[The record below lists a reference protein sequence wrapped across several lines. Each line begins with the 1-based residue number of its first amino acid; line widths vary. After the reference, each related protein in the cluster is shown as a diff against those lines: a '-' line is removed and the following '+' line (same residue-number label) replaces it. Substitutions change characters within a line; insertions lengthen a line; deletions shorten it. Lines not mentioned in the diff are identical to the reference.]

1 MFTRNI
7 IGGGYRGVN
16 GNSGLWPSVDQL
28 RIPCP
33 KCTKPDWCQVSPDGK
48 LCRCNREKNAQGG
61 NLHVVADLVAGKALD
76 LPALPP
82 PVQRDYR
89 HPDDVLRMVERFR
102 RGAGPALQQL
112 SDDLGV
118 SVSALTALQVGWWG
132 DHRGG
137 KDQPVSPCWTFPER
151 NAAGTVVGLIRRF
164 PAGDKKQL
172 SRTKRGLTLPPLWR
186 SLAGPVVIVEG
197 ASDVAAGLD
206 IGGLVPVGRPGRE
219 GGIPD
224 LLALLADWPTDRD
237 VIVCGENDRLD
248 KAGNVRPNGD
258 WPGREGAIET
268 ARQLALGLRRPVSA
282 VLPPEGIKDLR
293 QWWNDSRHTLT
304 ADRLLTDLQVVER
317 FTPPADHSQ
326 PLPGEIRSLQ
336 WWSAQLTEKK
346 LASLTAPGVYLD
358 SSPVGSGKS
367 WSDRQAVPLVG
378 KAVIVVPTVE
388 GAEET
393 ATALRDAGIDARAT
407 PKRVEGVNCWNPM
420 AGKAE
425 KMGLSILGTACLT
438 CPHGKGGD
446 GRCWEPG
453 GYQRDL
459 SDSRDGQTVV
469 LTHARVQAERLDRQ
483 GADLVIVHESA
494 LDTVRPYR
502 PLTLSHVRNAARL
515 LQGPSKPSLN
525 PDEPGKGDRL
535 EDSDRWAL
543 WRLRDVTEAILTALE
558 SPGRPAERIELPPLD
573 QTPEAAL
580 EMLRGVSMRLFQ
592 ATIHG
597 QVKTDWGTLLLA
609 AAGGV
614 EVYRQEME
622 FTEAGGTDREPSAL
636 VIGLNLPSPRTVVWF
651 HDATALRDQR
661 GEMVLEKILRSADLP
676 VTDSTPSGILPHVQV
691 VRQVIRDVHRRTSP
705 DRVVDLVAGV
715 LARSDLQRVGVIC
728 HSPKTGQ
735 STAVGDWASERTIL
749 SRRVGM
755 VSFFG
760 SGLDRNS
767 NRWISETDGGVVA
780 GTPRRS
786 GNDVRRVLLQSGDL
800 TNAALPTPGWI
811 SAPWIGRGT
820 DGNPVEVH
828 RKNYAHPVW
837 ADLADQLVRGSITQA
852 GGRWRTIRPEGK
864 PVTILTNV
872 PLPGVTVETDL
883 PASLVDLPEGPRV
896 IWETLQRVISDR
908 GEKNDNLPL
917 LCPSVRG
924 GCHFQTADLA
934 GVGVSRQAVQKSLTA
949 LSDRGLVE
957 RVGGGVGRGGVI
969 WRTVQPEGG
978 GGQKPSAGDGSYRNS
993 PAHISLTSSD
1003 SFFPP
1008 ETVPTVTA
1016 QGEGGGGEI
1025 PRGEALANRDSAGEE
1040 TWQNAEVTVSRSPA
1054 LPPPVSTVS
1063 RVQPALPPPAR
1074 LCWWETLPPAVQPW
1088 SDPAG
1093 GQWVT
1098 IWEQSTP
1105 PPPSP
1110 DNVDLASLF

>member
-1 MFTRNI
+1 MLTRNI
-7 IGGGYRGVN
+7 IGSGCRGVN
-16 GNSGLWPSVDQL
+16 GNGIWPSVDQL
-28 RIPCP
+28 RILCP
-33 KCTKPDWCQVSPDGK
+33 ICSKRDWCQVSPDGK
-48 LCRCNREKNAQGG
+48 LCRCNRIKNAQGG
-61 NLHVVADLVAGKALD
+61 NLHVLADGKALD

-82 PVQRDYR
+82 PVQREYR

-102 RGAGPALQQL
+102 RGAGPALQTL
-112 SDDLGV
+112 ADNLGV
-118 SVSALTALQVGWWG
+118 SVSALVDLQVGWWS

-151 NAAGTVVGLIRRF
+151 TAAGTVVGLVRRF
-164 PAGDKKQL
+164 HDGSKRQL
-172 SRTKRGLTLPPLWR
+172 SRTKRGLTLPSLWK
-186 SLAGPVVIVEG
+186 SLTGPVVIVEG
-197 ASDVAAGLD
+197 ATDVAAGLD
-206 IGGLVPVGRPGRE
+206 VGGLVPIGQPGRE
-219 GGIPD
+219 KGIPD
-224 LLALLADWPTDRD
+224 LLTLLADWPTDRD
-237 VIVCGENDRLD
+237 VIVLGENDRLN

-258 WPGREGAIET
+258 WPGRDSAIET
-268 ARQLALGLRRPVSA
+268 ARQLAQGLRRPVSA

-293 QWWNDSRHTLT
+293 QWWIDSGKTLT
-304 ADRLLTDLQVVER
+304 ADRVLTDLQVVER

-326 PLPGEIRSLQ
+326 PLPGEVRSLQ
-336 WWSAQLTEKK
+336 WWSNQLVEKK
-346 LASLTAPGVYLD
+346 LASLTSPGVYVD
-358 SSPVGSGKS
+358 ASPVGSGKS
-367 WSDRQAVPLVG
+367 WSDRQAVSQVT
-378 KAVIVVPTVE
+378 KAVIVVPTIE

-420 AGKAE
+420 ASKAE
-425 KMGLSILGTACLT
+425 KMGLSILGTACIS
-438 CPHGKGGD
+438 CPHGRGEGAD
-446 GRCWEPG
+446 RRCWEPG

-502 PLTLSHVRNAARL
+502 PLTMSHVRNAARL

-535 EDSDRWAL
+535 EDGDRWAL
-543 WRLRDVTEAILTALE
+543 WRLRDVAEAILTALE

-573 QTPEAAL
+573 QIPEAAL

-614 EVYRQEME
+614 ELYRQEME
-622 FTEAGGTDREPSAL
+622 YTEAGGTDRESSAL
-636 VIGLNLPSPRTVVWF
+636 VIGLNLPSPRTVTWF

-676 VTDSTPSGILPHVQV
+676 VTDETPSGILPHVQT

-735 STAVGDWASERTIL
+735 STAVVDWANRRTVL

-767 NRWISETDGGVVA
+767 NRWIEETDGGIVG
-780 GTPRRS
+780 GTPRQS
-786 GNDVRRVLLQSGDL
+786 ANDVRRVLLQVGDL
-800 TNAALPTPGWI
+800 TNAALPTPLWI
-811 SAPWIGRGT
+811 SAPWTGRGT
-820 DGNPVEVH
+820 DGNPVEVY
-828 RKNYAHPVW
+828 RKNYADPVW
-837 ADLADQLVRGSITQA
+837 ADLADQLVRGSMVQA
-852 GGRWRTIRPEGK
+852 GGRWRTLRPEGK
-864 PVTILTNV
+864 PVTFLTNV
-872 PLPGVTVETDL
+872 PLPGVPVATDL
-883 PASLVDLPEGPRV
+883 PASLVDLPEGQRV
-896 IWETLQRVISDR
+896 IWETLQRLNSNR

-917 LCPSVRG
+917 HYPSVRT

-934 GVGVSRQAVQKSLTA
+934 DVGVSRQAVQKSLTA
-949 LSDRGLVE
+949 LADRGLVE
-957 RVGGGVGRGGVI
+957 
-969 WRTVQPEGG
+969 WRELDP
-978 GGQKPSAGDGSYRNS
+978 
-993 PAHISLTSSD
+993 LC
-1003 SFFPP
+1003 
-1008 ETVPTVTA
+1008 
-1016 QGEGGGGEI
+1016 
-1025 PRGEALANRDSAGEE
+1025 
-1040 TWQNAEVTVSRSPA
+1040 RSPG
-1054 LPPPVSTVS
+1054 
-1063 RVQPALPPPAR
+1063 RF
-1074 LCWWETLPPAVQPW
+1074 
-1088 SDPAG
+1088 
-1093 GQWVT
+1093 
-1098 IWEQSTP
+1098 QSG
-1105 PPPSP
+1105 
-1110 DNVDLASLF
+1110 